1 MVADIQYNCSTNCE
15 CYFFPKHNVSKIDC
29 SKSNLIDP
37 STVIPD
43 ILKTTSSSIDL
54 ILRGNLIEILPNL
67 SRFHITLLDIS
78 NNSIT
83 TLDANLLPKSLKV
96 RKIIII

>member
-1 MVADIQYNCSTNCE
+1 MVADIQYNCSTDCE
-15 CYFFPKHNVSKIDC
+15 CYFLPKHNVSKIDC

-37 STVIPD
+37 STIIPD
-43 ILKTTSSSIDL
+43 LKTTSSSIHL
-54 ILRGNLIEILPNL
+54 ILRDNLIEILPNL
-67 SRFHITLLDIS
+67 TSFHITLLDIS

-96 RKIIII
+96 RIIIII